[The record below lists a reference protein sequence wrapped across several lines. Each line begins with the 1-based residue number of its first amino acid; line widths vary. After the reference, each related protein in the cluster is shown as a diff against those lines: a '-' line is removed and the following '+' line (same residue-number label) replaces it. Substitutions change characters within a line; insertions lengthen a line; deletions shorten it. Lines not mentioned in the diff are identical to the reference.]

1 MPSSSSS
8 EEDLSKF
15 REATDNFYNVSL
27 CKETQDRKEE
37 NPLVVTPP
45 SLRYI
50 EEEERHGIHNELK
63 VTPSFQKHVAK
74 HLSKL
79 LDRQLE
85 LNDTSTENSNPPD
98 ESRKVLKGRR
108 SKNSINPKIQ
118 ASANAN
124 NYGGVR
130 LLGASAVF
138 LSNLNIVPSTNRR
151 AKRGRKTACFSSGS
165 ESSSEEIDSDDTAAN
180 ISQSRILSGNTAK
193 ELKMSK
199 PLLSDPSKDDLSRG
213 YESLNEIGSNS
224 NHLSIEALSMGAKD
238 DMAFLSLHKKK
249 KAAHLESELAASVSS
264 MLSLGSDSQG
274 DVPVK
279 MKKKKM
285 KKKKKR
291 RKEQYS
297 EDATTETTEV
307 EDIVE
312 ERRKK
317 VKKPRRVREKERKA
331 EKMAMIKECV
341 PGLLDETEENDKC
354 KECKKKKKKKKRN
367 KVKGEESFL
376 KKQNSR
382 FKLSKASKQITK
394 KKMSKNVSRLSEDLA
409 KLMMN
414 SNEAP

>member
-15 REATDNFYNVSL
+15 REATDSTLYNESL
-27 CKETQDRKEE
+27 FKGKQAQPDEK
-37 NPLVVTPP
+37 PVIIAPP

-50 EEEERHGIHNELK
+50 EEEEDRIHNELK
-63 VTPSFQKHVAK
+63 VTPSFQK
-74 HLSKL
+74 
-79 LDRQLE
+79 QLE
-85 LNDTSTENSNPPD
+85 LKDKSAENSNPPI
-98 ESRKVLKGRR
+98 ESRNVLKAKRG
-108 SKNSINPKIQ
+108 KNS
-118 ASANAN
+118 SSTDVSSS
-124 NYGGVR
+124 GGVR

-151 AKRGRKTACFSSGS
+151 RKRGRNIACFSSGS
-165 ESSSEEIDSDDTAAN
+165 ESSSEEIDSDDAAAD
-180 ISQSRILSGNTAK
+180 ISQNRVLSGNASK
-193 ELKMSK
+193 GFKISK
-199 PLLSDPSKDDLSRG
+199 PLLTDPSKDDLSRG

-224 NHLSIEALSMGAKD
+224 NPLSIEALSLGAKD

-249 KAAHLESELAASVSS
+249 NAAHFESELAASVSS

-274 DVPVK
+274 DLPK
-279 MKKKKM
+279 IKKKKM

-317 VKKPRRVREKERKA
+317 VKKAKRRRRDEKKA
-331 EKMAMIKECV
+331 EEMAVIRECV
-341 PGLLDETEENDKC
+341 PGLLEETEENVKC
-354 KECKKKKKKKKRN
+354 KECKKKKKRM
-367 KVKGEESFL
+367 KVKGEESYF
-376 KKQNSR
+376 KKQKSR
-382 FKLSKASKQITK
+382 FKLSKSSKTISK
-394 KKMSKNVSRLSEDLA
+394 KKMSKNVSLLSEDLA

-414 SNEAP
+414 PNEAS